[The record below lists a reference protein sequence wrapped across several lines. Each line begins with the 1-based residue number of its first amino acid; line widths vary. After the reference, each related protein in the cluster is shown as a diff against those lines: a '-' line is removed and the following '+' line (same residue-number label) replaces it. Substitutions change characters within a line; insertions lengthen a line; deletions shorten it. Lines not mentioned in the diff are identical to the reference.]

1 MANINNIFTDISINQ
16 NNFLTNI
23 TQIQKQI
30 QVTNKTVNVFNRSM
44 DELQSKLKM
53 VDYNAFALSFQYAGK
68 ALQLVGDS
76 SVAFEESL
84 TDLSV
89 KTGISGEALEALS
102 ANARK
107 LGVSTGLGAGQAL
120 KAYQVLAS
128 QIDVSK
134 VGLEGLNALQAKTMT
149 LAKASGLGVEGVAM
163 ALSATIN
170 QFGLEASEANR
181 VINVLAAGAKY
192 GAAGIPEL
200 SEALGAVGTAARN
213 AGVNVESASGAL
225 EVLSRGNLKGVEA
238 GRALEAVMQGMQSS
252 LGIDFNNTSLASGLE
267 VLKPRLNDV
276 AYLTGVFGANNMEAA
291 QYLIANAAAVQE
303 MTDKVTD
310 SNVAQ
315 EQASFR
321 SETVAS
327 RMAVAREWV
336 DNLKY
341 SIFELTG
348 GWSGYLSLVGEGL
361 AGIANF
367 IPLVGL
373 LGKGF
378 GFLKAQ
384 TILAKQ
390 SMNALTLSVNRQTI
404 AQKLQ
409 KLSTAAIAKVLSLW
423 RKAQWLTNAAMYACP
438 IVWIVLGIAALVAG
452 IVLVIKKFDS
462 WGAALLSFL
471 GPIGWVIN
479 AFMIL
484 KNNWESIVEAFKTDG
499 ILEGLKRIG
508 VVLLDT
514 MLYPVQQF
522 LTLLGKIPG
531 FSFARKKA
539 EKIQAMRDS
548 LKLASP
554 AKQKATDKATG
565 KTVVEGEG
573 IEEQGG
579 LNSFSSLGMNNSAS
593 VPTLQTTLPAA
604 AQQSSQAAVTGG
616 ARNSSVTINL
626 GKLMENVNIYAREFR
641 DGLND
646 LDNKVL
652 ESLTRVL
659 NVAQSSVI

>member
-1 MANINNIFTDISINQ
+1 MANVNNILANFSVNQ
-16 NNFLTNI
+16 NNFVTNI
-23 TQIQKQI
+23 TQIQKHI
-30 QVTNKTVNVFNRSM
+30 QVTNKTVNVFNRSV
-44 DELQSKLKM
+44 DELHKKLKAA
-53 VDYNAFALSFQYAGK
+53 DYNAFALSFQYADK
-68 ALQLVGDS
+68 ALQTVGNS
-76 SVAFEESL
+76 SVTFQESL

-134 VGLEGLNALQAKTMT
+134 VGLEGLNTLQAEAMT

-200 SEALGAVGTAARN
+200 SEALGVAGAAARN

-225 EVLSRGNLKGVEA
+225 EILSRGNLKGAEA
-238 GRALEAVMQGMQSS
+238 GRALESVMQGMQSS

-267 VLKPRLNDV
+267 ALKPRLNDV
-276 AYLTGVFGANNMEAA
+276 AYLTGVFGANHVDAA

-303 MTDKVTD
+303 MTAKVTD

-315 EQASFR
+315 EQAEMR
-321 SETVAS
+321 SETIAS
-327 RMAVAREWV
+327 KIAVMRERV

-348 GWSGYLSLVGEGL
+348 GWSGYLSLMGE
-361 AGIANF
+361 AMVGIANF
-367 IPLVGL
+367 IPLAFL
-373 LGKGF
+373 MGKGYKL
-378 GFLKAQ
+378 LKAQ

-499 ILEGLKRIG
+499 ILGGLKRIG

-565 KTVVEGEG
+565 KTAVEGEG

-641 DGLND
+641 EGLND

>member
-1 MANINNIFTDISINQ
+1 MNSSEALFPIRMVFTPMQKNIILPSMTLPPGLKKATDYALLNM
-16 NNFLTNI
+16 
-23 TQIQKQI
+23 KA
-30 QVTNKTVNVFNRSM
+30 
-44 DELQSKLKM
+44 ELYER
-53 VDYNAFALSFQYAGK
+53 VGK
-68 ALQLVGDS
+68 ALQTVSNS
-76 SVAFEESL
+76 SVVFEENLKSL
-84 TDLSV
+84 SIS
-89 KTGISGEALEALS
+89 TGISGEALEVLS

-107 LGVSTGLGAGQAL
+107 IGVSTGLGAGQAL

-128 QIDVSK
+128 QIDISK
-134 VGLEGLNALQAKTMT
+134 VGLEGLSALQAETMT

-200 SEALGAVGTAARN
+200 SEALGVAGAAARN

-225 EVLSRGNLKGVEA
+225 EILSRGNLKGAEA

-267 VLKPRLNDV
+267 ALKPRLNDV
-276 AYLTGVFGANNMEAA
+276 AYLTGVFGANHVDAA

-303 MTDKVTD
+303 MTAKVTD

-315 EQASFR
+315 EQAEMR
-321 SETVAS
+321 SETIAS
-327 RMAVAREWV
+327 KIAVMRERV

-348 GWSGYLSLVGEGL
+348 GWSGYLSLMGE
-361 AGIANF
+361 AMVGIANF
-367 IPLVGL
+367 IPLAFL
-373 LGKGF
+373 MGKGYKL
-378 GFLKAQ
+378 LKAQ

-390 SMNALTLSVNRQTI
+390 STNALTLSVNRQTI

-499 ILEGLKRIG
+499 IFGGLKRIG

-565 KTVVEGEG
+565 KTAVEGEG

>member
-1 MANINNIFTDISINQ
+1 MNSSEALFPIRMVFTPMQKNIILPSMTLPPGLKKATDYALLNM
-16 NNFLTNI
+16 
-23 TQIQKQI
+23 KA
-30 QVTNKTVNVFNRSM
+30 
-44 DELQSKLKM
+44 ELYER
-53 VDYNAFALSFQYAGK
+53 VGK
-68 ALQLVGDS
+68 ALQTVSNS
-76 SVAFEESL
+76 SVVFEENLKSL
-84 TDLSV
+84 SIS
-89 KTGISGEALEALS
+89 TGISGEALEVLS

-107 LGVSTGLGAGQAL
+107 IGVSTGLGAGQAL

-128 QIDVSK
+128 QIDISK
-134 VGLEGLNALQAKTMT
+134 VGLEGLNALQAETMT

-200 SEALGAVGTAARN
+200 AEALGTVGAVARN

-499 ILEGLKRIG
+499 IFGGLKRIG

-565 KTVVEGEG
+565 KTAVEGEG

-641 DGLND
+641 EGLND